1 MVTSSVLVS
10 KKCPGREW
18 TSVMGQNDFFSSN
31 APRLFWF
38 STPWFSGQHRVEN
51 QTRNQA
57 AEMKRTK
64 EYFSKTGNFLPPSE
78 GPSLHTLSFYCIL
91 DPLSALPQ
99 FICKIHLFL
108 QHFLPL
114 FSLNLCCCILHT
126 WFGTTQGTTQ
136 AFHKF
141 SRFLHFLQIYRIFLK
156 TLQHD

>member
-1 MVTSSVLVS
+1 MVTRSWSPKNALAESGRLLWDKMIVNHLMP
-10 KKCPGREW
+10 PG
-18 TSVMGQNDFFSSN
+18 
-31 APRLFWF
+31 LFWF
-38 STPWFSGQHRVEN
+38 STPWFSGQHRAQN

-91 DPLSALPQ
+91 DPLSTLPQ

-126 WFGTTQGTTQ
+126 WFGTIV
-136 AFHKF
+136 FKDYY
-141 SRFLHFLQIYRIFLK
+141 SFLMTFLGSIASK
-156 TLQHD
+156 

>member
-1 MVTSSVLVS
+1 MI
-10 KKCPGREW
+10 
-18 TSVMGQNDFFSSN
+18 SN

-91 DPLSALPQ
+91 DPLSILPQ

-126 WFGTTQGTTQ
+126 WFGTINSFQKLLFFFDDLRVRSKQ
-136 AFHKF
+136 VRK
-141 SRFLHFLQIYRIFLK
+141 SRNLISVVYLKGQLHLK
-156 TLQHD
+156 IVSKK